1 MQSLELYFIVSYS
14 TRADLVECLEVLAG
28 GPAAPAAPPLLLLAL
43 VRGVV
48 VGEGGEGLGE
58 GDVLGGRHGRAH
70 RVPGLEDGVL
80 WQCR

>member
-1 MQSLELYFIVSYS
+1 MFYH

-28 GPAAPAAPPLLLLAL
+28 GPAAPLLLAL

-70 RVPGLEDGVL
+70 RVPGLQDGVL